1 MRRAASWRVLAARM
15 PVESRPYF
23 ENSVPFQVREDFDHG
38 KHVYLPRHARN
49 TMANDDAQK
58 EDELKKTVVVV
69 GAGLVG
75 AMTAVFLGRR
85 GYKVGAA
92 DITFR
97 TAADVDAQF

>member
-1 MRRAASWRVLAARM
+1 
-15 PVESRPYF
+15 
-23 ENSVPFQVREDFDHG
+23 
-38 KHVYLPRHARN
+38 
-49 TMANDDAQK
+49 MANDDAQK